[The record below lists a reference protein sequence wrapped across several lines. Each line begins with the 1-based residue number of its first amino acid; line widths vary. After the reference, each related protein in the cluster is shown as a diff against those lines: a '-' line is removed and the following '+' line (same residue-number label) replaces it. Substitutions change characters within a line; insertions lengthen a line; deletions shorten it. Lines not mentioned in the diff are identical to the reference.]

1 MILKSII
8 NLIFTIIL
16 LYLKKFGKD
25 EIEMLEKLKIGD
37 EVTYKNFL
45 STSSEKEKAI
55 SFYYSNLKETG
66 EGALLDI
73 ISVNGKKIDKYS
85 DVTEWEFLHKSNTK
99 FELIGIDNNY
109 IINIEDVAFEGAK
122 PIKVVKYVLKEK

>member
-1 MILKSII
+1 
-8 NLIFTIIL
+8 
-16 LYLKKFGKD
+16 
-25 EIEMLEKLKIGD
+25 MLEKLKIGD
-37 EVTYKNFL
+37 EITYKNFL

-85 DVTEWEFLHKSNTK
+85 DVTEWEILHKSNTK
-99 FELIGIDNNY
+99 FELIEIDNSY